1 MKVTGGTNR
10 NSVNMTDLSEAMTV
24 VGSNAA
30 NAGVKVDELSALI
43 GTAVATT
50 KKEGSEVGTAFKT
63 IFVNLQNT
71 ASSKIQ
77 NTLEKAGTSMTTIVN
92 GVERLRSPVAILKDL
107 AKTYNELDKKDPLR
121 SEITRNIGG
130 KYYANILGSTLD
142 GWSQYSKMVKDY
154 SEGSGSAMEEADFCL
169 VV

>member
-1 MKVTGGTNR
+1 MAN
-10 NSVNMTDLSEAMTV
+10 AMTT

-50 KKEGSEVGTAFKT
+50 KKEGNEVGTAFKT

-107 AKTYNELDKKDPLR
+107 AKR
-121 SEITRNIGG
+121 SI
-130 KYYANILGSTLD
+130 K
-142 GWSQYSKMVKDY
+142 V
-154 SEGSGSAMEEADFCL
+154 
-169 VV
+169 